1 MGTTLEIHFK
11 GFLHTHFEDII
22 DRCEHAKNYLLM
34 VMMKAYRDFLGDTTN
49 GKSKHKKFEKLVKA
63 QMLGHSLDDVEMEG

>member
-1 MGTTLEIHFK
+1 
-11 GFLHTHFEDII
+11 
-22 DRCEHAKNYLLM
+22 M